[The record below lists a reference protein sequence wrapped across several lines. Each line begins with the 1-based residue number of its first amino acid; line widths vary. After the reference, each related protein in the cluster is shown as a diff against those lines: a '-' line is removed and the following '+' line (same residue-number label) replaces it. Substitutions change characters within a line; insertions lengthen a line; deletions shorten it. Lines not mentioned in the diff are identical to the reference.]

1 MCLPPSFPARPV
13 TTEMF
18 AASEKVR
25 FAARETMEV
34 YLSTRAEVF
43 AAACGVA
50 GDPARIAR
58 RLAATYAT
66 DTAGGF
72 EVDLRAAD
80 AQLYALA
87 CGVYSDTSCATGSG

>member
-25 FAARETMEV
+25 FSARETMEV

-43 AAACGVA
+43 VAACGVT

-58 RLAATYAT
+58 QLAATYSP
-66 DTAGGF
+66 DPLGGF
-72 EVDLRAAD
+72 VVDLRSAD

-87 CGVYSDTSCATGSG
+87 CGVYSDTSCAAG

>member
-25 FAARETMEV
+25 FAARETMEM

-43 AAACGVA
+43 VAACGVT

-58 RLAATYAT
+58 QLAATYPA
-66 DTAGGF
+66 DPLGGF
-72 EVDLRAAD
+72 VVDLRSAD

-87 CGVYSDTSCATGSG
+87 CGVYSDTSCAAG

>member
-18 AASEKVR
+18 AASERVR
-25 FAARETMEV
+25 FTSRETMEV

-43 AAACGVA
+43 VAACGA
-50 GDPARIAR
+50 GSAPDQIAR
-58 RLAATYAT
+58 QLAATYMP
-66 DTAGGF
+66 DPLGGF
-72 EVDLRAAD
+72 VVDLRSAD

-87 CGVYSDTSCATGSG
+87 CGVYSETSCAAG

>member
-43 AAACGVA
+43 VAACGA
-50 GDPARIAR
+50 DYAPAQIAR
-58 RLAATYAT
+58 QLAATYSP
-66 DTAGGF
+66 DPHGGF
-72 EVDLRAAD
+72 EVDLRSAD

-87 CGVYSDTSCATGSG
+87 CGVYSDASCAAG

>member
-18 AASEKVR
+18 AAREKVW
-25 FAARETMEV
+25 FSSRETMEV

-43 AAACGVA
+43 VAACGVA

-58 RLAATYAT
+58 QLAATYAPDPT
-66 DTAGGF
+66 GGY

-87 CGVYSDTSCATGSG
+87 CGVYSDTSCAAG

>member
-43 AAACGVA
+43 VAACGVA
-50 GDPARIAR
+50 GEPAQIAR
-58 RLAATYAT
+58 QLAATYAP
-66 DTAGGF
+66 DPKGGF
-72 EVDLRAAD
+72 EVDLRSAD
-80 AQLYALA
+80 TQLYALA
-87 CGVYSDTSCATGSG
+87 CGVFSDTSFAAG